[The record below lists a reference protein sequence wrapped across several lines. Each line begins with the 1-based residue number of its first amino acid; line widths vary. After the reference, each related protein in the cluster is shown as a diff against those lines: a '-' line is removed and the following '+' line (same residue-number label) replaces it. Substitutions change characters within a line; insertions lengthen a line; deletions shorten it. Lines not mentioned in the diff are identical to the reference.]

1 MTDEAQPLP
10 AALQMQHLLTGFE
23 VSQALYVVA
32 ELGVATALLDGP
44 RSIESLAAET
54 HADSDAL
61 GRIIRFLTPLGVFR
75 SVEGGVEVTDLGRTL
90 ADGPADSV
98 RGLARYWM
106 ETHYG
111 PFSGL
116 LHAARTGE
124 PGAKKVL
131 GKPFFDWV
139 SESPRLTALQNSA
152 MAGGGHALR
161 GNLLDVYQLPQG
173 QTIADIGGADG
184 TLLAELLTRF
194 PELQGTV
201 FDLPGVVSKAADVLA
216 EAGVADRAT
225 AVAGNFFVDTVP
237 TADIYVMSVVLHDWD
252 DASALTILRSVA
264 KAAAAGARLVLV
276 ETVLPEG
283 DGPHYTKMLDVTML
297 AMLGG
302 RERTEKQW
310 RRLLAEAGFVID
322 RIVPGSGIASAI
334 EATLT

>member
-10 AALQMQHLLTGFE
+10 AALQMQQLLTGFE
-23 VSQALYVVA
+23 VSQALYVIA
-32 ELGVATALLDGP
+32 ELEVATALLDGP

-124 PGAKKVL
+124 PGARKVL

-139 SESPRLTALQNSA
+139 GESPRLTALQNSA
-152 MAGGGHALR
+152 MAGGGRAVR

-173 QTIADIGGADG
+173 RMIADIGGADG
-184 TLLAELLTRF
+184 TLLAELLTKS
-194 PELQGTV
+194 PERQGMV

-216 EAGVADRAT
+216 AAGVADRAT
-225 AVAGNFFVDTVP
+225 AVAGDFFVDAVP
-237 TADIYVMSVVLHDWD
+237 TADIYVLSVVLHDWD
-252 DASALTILRSVA
+252 DASALSILRNIA
-264 KAAAAGARLVLV
+264 KAAPTGARLVLV
-276 ETVLPEG
+276 ETVMPVG
-283 DGPHYTKMLDVTML
+283 DGPHYAKMLDLTML

-302 RERTEKQW
+302 RERTERQW
-310 RRLLAEAGFVID
+310 HQLLAEAGFTVE
-322 RIVPGSGIASAI
+322 RIVAGSGIVSAI